1 MELLC
6 QVRFVLN
13 MLPAPDEHVVV
24 RDVWD
29 GALVGQVL
37 SQAYVEECGAEL
49 RVCVVFAV
57 VEWGVFWIPQ
67 DKVGYI
73 RL

>member
-1 MELLC
+1 
-6 QVRFVLN
+6 

-37 SQAYVEECGAEL
+37 SQADVKECRAEL
-49 RVCVVFAV
+49 GVYVVFAV
-57 VEWGVFWIPQ
+57 VELGVLWVPQ
-67 DKVGYI
+67 DKVGYT